1 MPILNY
7 TTKISASKTV
17 GEIQGM
23 LAKHGAKKIMLE
35 YENANPVSISFQID
49 TVHGLQSIVLPSNP
63 AGVLQAM
70 KKDGIK
76 ADEKRGHDVAW
87 RICKDWI
94 EVQLA
99 FVKAAQAEMAQV
111 FLPYIVVTDSGA
123 TVYEMLQ
130 QKNLLLEAREL

>member
-1 MPILNY
+1 
-7 TTKISASKTV
+7 V
-17 GEIQGM
+17 GEIQDM

-35 YENANPVSISFQID
+35 YENTNPVAISFQID

-76 ADEKRGHDVAW
+76 ANEKRGNDVAW

-99 FVKAAQAEMAQV
+99 FVKAAQAEMTQV
-111 FLPYIVVTDSGA
+111 FLPYIVTESGA
-123 TVYEMLQ
+123 TVYEMLK
-130 QKNLLLEAREL
+130 QKNLLLDVQDG